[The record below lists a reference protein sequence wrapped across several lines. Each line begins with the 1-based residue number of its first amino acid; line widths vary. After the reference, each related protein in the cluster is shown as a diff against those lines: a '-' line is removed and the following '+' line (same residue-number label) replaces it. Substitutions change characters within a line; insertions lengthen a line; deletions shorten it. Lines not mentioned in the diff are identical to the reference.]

1 MDREAQ
7 VHSTQ
12 STIKNPPTTTKKW
25 YHLKLFPKF
34 AIIFFLVVALPVVV
48 IAVYVSYQSR
58 VFILESLEQFIRDI
72 TSSVETIAQEQ
83 QVASESVLDS
93 TNQELSQLSEQSL
106 LRIKGRLLQLN
117 KNVYADNIEKFASE
131 SQAVLE
137 EKLQLLNNEVSQ
149 EVGAIIN
156 DFVEESRMA
165 MKTLVDNMSGP
176 EFSSRRE
183 EQFREVL
190 SHHGQFVHLRFLD
203 SLGLNTVLVTR
214 EVAFYKESDPAFTAA
229 EPYFSSAFSGKEQV
243 IDGLT
248 EDGIPLLRLLRPVRT
263 GTHTEGVVFGVAS
276 FLPVW
281 EQIQT
286 RFFHHGEQI
295 YILNAQGTLVYPIRG
310 TPVSPAMK
318 GYLQTVSDATES
330 QGMLQQED
338 MLLLYKTLS
347 VLNWRIVVV
356 QPKPSIETRIAPI
369 HLMVSDY
376 MQRIE
381 EQVQTA
387 LEEEV
392 KLIAY
397 DMSEHIEEKKETI
410 RKDTADRRVSFHK
423 TIVDQVTTNINLVA
437 VEVYKRT
444 IRNIIPIIIGIG
456 LFAAAVGI
464 FVAACIIRPIKGV
477 TAVAYKVS
485 HGDVSQAVPAIH
497 SHDEIGLLSQSFEET
512 THYLRSIVKGAQKI
526 SEGDFTDEV
535 LPISEKDALGVAFR
549 NMTAYLRDI
558 AALATNISRGDL
570 SQVVTPKSE
579 VDVLGL
585 AIHRMTV
592 YLERIVRVAKK
603 VAGGNLSENSQP
615 QSENDFLGNAF
626 AEMILKLRFLVSKI
640 RTDANQ
646 LVSMSQESQARAQ
659 EEADSV
665 EKISL
670 SVEETSTSMTEMAM
684 SIGEVNESMQGLA
697 SFVGETM
704 SSIEEMTSSIK
715 QIVLHSE
722 QLASASE
729 ETSVSIQQ
737 ISASLQEIAGT
748 AQHSK
753 MLSDGARQD
762 AIAGREAVEK
772 MIQSMKIIQQMVT
785 VTAEAIQL
793 LNKRTESIETIL
805 EVIKDI
811 SEQTSLLSIN
821 ASIIS
826 KKAGARGRG
835 FNVIADKVRKLA
847 EQSSSSA
854 KEIAM
859 IIRDVRKEA
868 AHAVEVVSMG
878 NEKVEEGVTLAELAG
893 KALDKIILGANES
906 STVVAK
912 IAETTEEQTKIG
924 QHIME
929 SMDQV
934 VEMVDQI
941 KRATKE
947 QEKSS
952 SFIMKQAEQILLSSE
967 QVKQS
972 TLEQTEVVTHV
983 SLAMDN
989 IRGLIQMTSERA
1001 KAAAE
1006 SASMLA
1012 QHAHALKQLVSQFT
1026 I

>member
-1 MDREAQ
+1 MSREAQ

-12 STIKNPPTTTKKW
+12 RPGKNPPKARKKW

-34 AIIFFLVVALPVVV
+34 AIIFFLVVAVPVIVM
-48 IAVYVSYQSR
+48 AVYVSYQSK
-58 VFILESLEQFIRDI
+58 VFILESLEQFISDI
-72 TSSVETIAQEQ
+72 TSSVEMVAQEQ
-83 QVASESVLDS
+83 QAATESVLDS
-93 TNQELSQLSEQSL
+93 AKQEFSQLSAQTV
-106 LRIKGRLLQLN
+106 LRTKERLLELN
-117 KNVYADNIEKFASE
+117 KIVYAENIEKFASE
-131 SQAVLE
+131 SQTILE
-137 EKLQLLNNEVSQ
+137 ENLRLLNNEISQ
-149 EVGAIIN
+149 EIVTIIA
-156 DFVEESRMA
+156 DFVEESRMT
-165 MKTLVDNMSGP
+165 MKTLVDNLSGS

-190 SHHGQFVHLRFLD
+190 SSHGQFVHLRFLD
-203 SLGLNTVLVTR
+203 SLGVNTALVTR
-214 EVAFYKESDPAFTAA
+214 EVAFYKDSDPAFTAA

-243 IDGLT
+243 TDGLT
-248 EDGIPLLRLLRPVRT
+248 EDGIPLLQLFRPVRT
-263 GTHTEGVVFGVAS
+263 ERHTEGVVFGVAS

-281 EQIQT
+281 ERIQT
-286 RFFHHGEQI
+286 RFFQHGEQI

-310 TPVSPAMK
+310 TSVSPPMT
-318 GYLQTVSDATES
+318 GYLQTVSNSTES

-347 VLNWRIVVV
+347 ILNWRIVVV
-356 QPKPSIETRIAPI
+356 QPKPSIEMRVTPI
-369 HLMVSDY
+369 QVMVSEY
-376 MQRIE
+376 MKDIE
-381 EQVQTA
+381 EQIQTG
-387 LEEEV
+387 LEEDL

-397 DMSEHIEEKKETI
+397 AMSESIDKKKEKI
-410 RKDTADRRVSFHK
+410 HKDITGRHVSFHK
-423 TIVDQVTTNINLVA
+423 AIAARVTTNINLVA
-437 VEVYKRT
+437 VEVYQKT

-456 LFAAAVGI
+456 LLAIAAGI
-464 FVAACIIRPIKGV
+464 FVAGRIIKPIKGV
-477 TAVAYKVS
+477 TAIASNISQGNVS
-485 HGDVSQAVPAIH
+485 EAVPTIH
-497 SHDEIGLLSQSFEET
+497 SHDEIGLLSRSFEET
-512 THYLRSIVKGAQKI
+512 THYLRNIVKGAQKI
-526 SEGDFTDEV
+526 SQGDFTEEV
-535 LPISEKDALGVAFR
+535 LPLSEKDALGVAFR
-549 NMTAYLRDI
+549 NMTVYLRDI
-558 AALATNISRGDL
+558 AALATNISCGDL

-579 VDVLGL
+579 ADVLGL
-585 AIHRMTV
+585 AIHQMTL
-592 YLERIVRVAKK
+592 YLERIVQVARK

-626 AEMILKLRFLVSKI
+626 AEMILKLRHLVSKI
-640 RTDANQ
+640 RNDANQ
-646 LVSMSQESQARAQ
+646 LVNMSQESQDRAQ
-659 EEADSV
+659 EEAESV

-670 SVEETSTSMTEMAM
+670 SVEETSTSMTEMAI
-684 SIGEVNESMQGLA
+684 SIGEVNENMQGLA

-729 ETSVSIQQ
+729 QTSVSIQQ
-737 ISASLQEIAGT
+737 ISASLQQIAGT
-748 AQHSK
+748 AQQSK
-753 MLSDGARQD
+753 KLSDTATQD
-762 AIAGREAVEK
+762 ATDGRKAVEK
-772 MIQSMKIIQQMVT
+772 MIQSMKVIQQMVT

-793 LNKRTESIETIL
+793 LNKRTESIEKIL

-826 KKAGARGRG
+826 KKAGERGRG

-847 EQSSSSA
+847 DQSSSSA
-854 KEIAM
+854 KEIAL

-878 NEKVEEGVTLAELAG
+878 NEKVREGVTLAELAG

-906 STVVAK
+906 STVVVK

-934 VEMVDQI
+934 VEMVNQI

-952 SFIMKQAEQILLSSE
+952 SFIMKQAEQILCSSE
-967 QVKQS
+967 QVKQA
-972 TLEQTEVVTHV
+972 TLEQTKVVKHV

-1001 KAAAE
+1001 KEATE

-1012 QHAHALKQLVSQFT
+1012 QHANALKQLVSQFT